1 MNVKYTKEEKTS
13 IVITLGITLLFF
25 LLLFFIKFMDSHT
38 SYTSFG
44 GGGGGGDGVAISL
57 EGTPG
62 DHLTTSSKPVEVVEE
77 QQQIAKVEPIE
88 DKEVL
93 AYDKGE
99 ETTVVVNKKDETK
112 KTKPVVEK
120 QLDHVAKKTTEK
132 KVETTE
138 KKATTPAQAKQDV
151 SNTTKDAISSFM
163 NGGTGSGGGGTT
175 GSGKGGLSTNG
186 GYYGTGTG
194 NGTGSGSG
202 MGSGTGT
209 GIGSGSGGGVG
220 NGHGDGR
227 GDGIGYSL
235 DGRSAT
241 VKAIPK
247 YTCNE
252 IGTVVVEVWVDQVGN
267 TVEARAGVK
276 GTTNTANCLLEQ
288 AKIAAL
294 QTKWQANDKAPAK
307 QVGKIVYQFKLN

>member
-1 MNVKYTKEEKTS
+1 MNFRYSKEEKTS
-13 IVITLGITLLFF
+13 ILITLGVTLLLF

-38 SYTSFG
+38 SYTNFG
-44 GGGGGGDGVAISL
+44 GGGGGGNGVAISL

-62 DHLTTSSKPVEVVEE
+62 DHLTTSSDPVQVVEE
-77 QQQIAKVEPIE
+77 EQQIAKAEPVEE
-88 DKEVL
+88 EQVL
-93 AYDKGE
+93 AYEKGE
-99 ETTVVVNKKDETK
+99 ETTVVVAKKEEK

-120 QLDHVAKKTTEK
+120 KTEHVAKKTTEK
-132 KVETTE
+132 KVETIE
-138 KKATTPAQAKQDV
+138 KKATTPAKPDV

-163 NGGTGSGGGGTT
+163 NGGNGSGGGGTT
-175 GSGKGGLSTNG
+175 GSGQGGLSTNG

-194 NGTGSGSG
+194 SGTGSGSG
-202 MGSGTGT
+202 VGSGTGT
-209 GIGSGSGGGVG
+209 GVGSGSGGGVG
-220 NGHGDGR
+220 NGHGNGR

-235 DGRSAT
+235 EGRNAT

-252 IGTVVVEVWVDQVGN
+252 IGTVVVEVWVNQAGT
-267 TVEARAGVK
+267 TVDARAGVK

-294 QTKWQANDKAPAK
+294 QTKWQPNDKAPER

>member
-62 DHLTTSSKPVEVVEE
+62 DHLTTSSKPVEVVQEE
-77 QQQIAKVEPIE
+77 QQIAKAEPVEE
-88 DKEVL
+88 NKVL
-93 AYDKGE
+93 AYEKGE

-112 KTKPVVEK
+112 KAKPVVEK
-120 QLDHVAKKTTEK
+120 PLENVAKKTTEK
-132 KVETTE
+132 KAEATE
-138 KKATTPAQAKQDV
+138 KKAATPAKPDV

-163 NGGTGSGGGGTT
+163 NGGSGSGGGGTT

-202 MGSGTGT
+202 VGSGTGS

-227 GDGIGYSL
+227 GDGVNYSL

-252 IGTVVVEVWVDQVGN
+252 IGTVVVEVWVDQAGN

-276 GTTNTANCLLEQ
+276 GTTNTASCLLEQ

-307 QVGKIVYQFKLN
+307 QVGKIVYQFKLT

>member
-25 LLLFFIKFMDSHT
+25 LLLFFIKFMDNHT
-38 SYTSFG
+38 SYTSFS

-62 DHLTTSSKPVEVVEE
+62 DHLTTSTQPIVEE
-77 QQQIAKVEPIE
+77 EQQQQIAKAEPVEE
-88 DKEVL
+88 KEVL
-93 AYDKGE
+93 AYEKGE
-99 ETTVVVNKKDETK
+99 ETAVVVTKKDEAK
-112 KTKPVVEK
+112 KTKPAEAK
-120 QLDHVAKKTTEK
+120 PMENVAKKTAEKKTAEK

-138 KKATTPAQAKQDV
+138 KKATTPAKADV

-175 GSGKGGLSTNG
+175 GSGTGGLSTNG

-194 NGTGSGSG
+194 KGTGS
-202 MGSGTGT
+202 
-209 GIGSGSGGGVG
+209 GSGSGGGVG

-252 IGTVVVEVWVDQVGN
+252 IGTVVVEVWVDQAGN
-267 TVEARAGVK
+267 TVDARAGVK

>member
-1 MNVKYTKEEKTS
+1 
-13 IVITLGITLLFF
+13 
-25 LLLFFIKFMDSHT
+25 MDSHT
-38 SYTSFG
+38 SYTNFG

-57 EGTPG
+57 EGMPG
-62 DHLTTSSKPVEVVEE
+62 DYLTTSSKPVEMVEE
-77 QQQIAKVEPIE
+77 QQQIAKAEPVE
-88 DKEVL
+88 DTQVL
-93 AYDKGE
+93 AYEKGE
-99 ETTVVVNKKDETK
+99 ETTVVVAKREEIK
-112 KTKPVVEK
+112 KTNPVVEK
-120 QLDHVAKKTTEK
+120 PLENVAKKTTEK
-132 KVETTE
+132 KVETKE
-138 KKATTPAQAKQDV
+138 KKTTTPVKQDV

-163 NGGTGSGGGGTT
+163 NGGTGSGGGGTS

-194 NGTGSGSG
+194 TGTGSGSG
-202 MGSGTGT
+202 SGSGTGT

-227 GDGIGYSL
+227 GDGIGYAL

-252 IGTVVVEVWVDQVGN
+252 IGTVVVEVWVDQAGN
-267 TVEARAGVK
+267 TVDARAGVK

>member
-62 DHLTTSSKPVEVVEE
+62 DHLTTSSKPVEVVQEE
-77 QQQIAKVEPIE
+77 QQIAKAEPVEE
-88 DKEVL
+88 NKVL
-93 AYDKGE
+93 AYEKGE

-112 KTKPVVEK
+112 KAKPVVEK
-120 QLDHVAKKTTEK
+120 PLENVAKKTTEK
-132 KVETTE
+132 KTEATE
-138 KKATTPAQAKQDV
+138 KKAATPAKPDV

-163 NGGTGSGGGGTT
+163 NGGSGSGGGGTT

-202 MGSGTGT
+202 VGSGTGS

-227 GDGIGYSL
+227 GDGVNYSL

-252 IGTVVVEVWVDQVGN
+252 IGTVVVEVWVDQAGN

-276 GTTNTANCLLEQ
+276 GTTNTASCLLEQ

-307 QVGKIVYQFKLN
+307 QVGKIVYQFKLT

>member
-1 MNVKYTKEEKTS
+1 MNFRYSKEEKTS
-13 IVITLGITLLFF
+13 ILITLGVTLLLF
-25 LLLFFIKFMDSHT
+25 LLLFFIKFMDNHT
-38 SYTSFG
+38 SYTNFG
-44 GGGGGGDGVAISL
+44 GGGGGGNGVAISL

-62 DHLTTSSKPVEVVEE
+62 DHLTTSSDPVQVVEE
-77 QQQIAKVEPIE
+77 EQQIAKAEPVEE
-88 DKEVL
+88 EQVL
-93 AYDKGE
+93 AYEKGE
-99 ETTVVVNKKDETK
+99 ETTVVVAKKEETK

-120 QLDHVAKKTTEK
+120 QTEHVAKKTTEK

-138 KKATTPAQAKQDV
+138 KKATTPAKPDV

-163 NGGTGSGGGGTT
+163 NGGNGSGGGGTT
-175 GSGKGGLSTNG
+175 GSGQGGLSTNG

-194 NGTGSGSG
+194 SGTGSGSG
-202 MGSGTGT
+202 VGSGTGT
-209 GIGSGSGGGVG
+209 GVGSGSGGGVG
-220 NGHGDGR
+220 NGHGNGR

-235 DGRSAT
+235 EGRNAT

-252 IGTVVVEVWVDQVGN
+252 IGTVVVEVWVNQAGT
-267 TVEARAGVK
+267 TVDARAGVK

-294 QTKWQANDKAPAK
+294 QTKWQPNDKAPER